1 MGFFKDFSKKTQQL
15 AAQQQPVMQ
24 TYDSVFSLSTNP
36 YVRVQYDHGGLNKVP
51 RSGYVPNE
59 YTGRSKMTYG
69 GMNQRNTTNV
79 SRMDQQ
85 MMGTMQ
91 NQMNTGGNGGMM
103 YDSNRMKK
111 AVGGSVDIY
120 AMEDACNKMAGYNKS
135 LPKNR

>member
-1 MGFFKDFSKKTQQL
+1 M
-15 AAQQQPVMQ
+15 
-24 TYDSVFSLSTNP
+24 
-36 YVRVQYDHGGLNKVP
+36 NKVP
-51 RSGYVPNE
+51 RKKGYVPNK
-59 YTGRSKMTYG
+59 YTGRSMMMYG

-79 SRMDQQ
+79 SRMDEQ
-85 MMGTMQ
+85 MMGTMR
-91 NQMNTGGNGGMM
+91 NQMNTGGNSGMM